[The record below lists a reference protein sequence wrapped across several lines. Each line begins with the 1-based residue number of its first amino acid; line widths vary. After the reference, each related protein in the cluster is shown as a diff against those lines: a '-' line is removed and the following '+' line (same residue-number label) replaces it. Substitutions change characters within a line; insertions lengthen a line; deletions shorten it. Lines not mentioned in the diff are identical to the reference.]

1 MENKVVFTSVKRKYS
16 KGEKHPTGLQFMSI
30 ISFQAQR
37 CILQI
42 SFSYLCPVFWL
53 FLCFCHHFSPFPSF
67 LLIALLLR
75 R

>member
-1 MENKVVFTSVKRKYS
+1 MENKVVFTSVKRKYA

-42 SFSYLCPVFWL
+42 SFSCLCPVFWL
-53 FLCFCHHFSPFPSF
+53 FCAFVTISHLFLLF